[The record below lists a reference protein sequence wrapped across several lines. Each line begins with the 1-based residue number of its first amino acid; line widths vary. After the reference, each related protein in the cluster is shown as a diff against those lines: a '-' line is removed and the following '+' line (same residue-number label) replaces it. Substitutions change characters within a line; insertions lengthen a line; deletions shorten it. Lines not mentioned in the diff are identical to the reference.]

1 MDLNS
6 DMGEAFGIYQLGDD
20 EGLLDVVTSANVA
33 CGFHAGDP
41 QVMLRT
47 VEGAVSGGVHV
58 GAHVSYRDLVGFGR
72 RALDATPAE
81 ITADVIYQIGALDGA
96 ARANGTRVRYVKPH
110 GALYNTMAVQQ
121 PVAEA
126 VVAAVRAYDTSLAIL
141 TLPGSAVIPVAGSA
155 GITTVTECFADRAYT
170 PDGHLVPRRE
180 SGAVITDADTVVR
193 RATEMATTGTV
204 EAIDGTRIRVNAA
217 SMCVHSDTPGAAG
230 LARRIRKAFEAAGV
244 EVAPFN

>member
-6 DMGEAFGIYQLGDD
+6 DMGEAFGIYKLGDD
-20 EGLLDVVTSANVA
+20 EALLDVVTSANIA

-47 VEGAVSGGVHV
+47 VEGAVSRGVHI

-72 RALDATPAE
+72 RNIDATQAE

-96 ARANGTRVRYVKPH
+96 ARANGSRVRYVKPH
-110 GALYNTMAVQQ
+110 GALYNTMAVKR

-126 VVAAVRAYDTSLAIL
+126 VVAAVRAYDPSLAVV
-141 TLPGSAVIPVAGSA
+141 TLPGSEVIPAARAA
-155 GITTVTECFADRAYT
+155 GITAVTECFADRAYT

-180 SGAVITDADTVVR
+180 AGAVITGADAVVR
-193 RATEMATTGTV
+193 RATEMATAGTV
-204 EAIDGTRIRVNAA
+204 EAIDGTRIHVGAV
-217 SMCVHSDTPGAAG
+217 SMCVHSDTPGAAD
-230 LARRIRKAFEAAGV
+230 LARRIRKAFESAGV